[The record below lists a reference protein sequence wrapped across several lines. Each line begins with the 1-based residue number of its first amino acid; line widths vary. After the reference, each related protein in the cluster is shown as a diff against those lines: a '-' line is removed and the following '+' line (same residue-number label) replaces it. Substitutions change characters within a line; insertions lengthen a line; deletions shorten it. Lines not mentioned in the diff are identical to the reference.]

1 MEGITSQLAQGAT
14 QEDISISI
22 GTLVRLPGA
31 RIQILLYPRLCS
43 DSGWASRIQGPR
55 PEPGR
60 GCGAPP
66 KASSWPQPGGNS
78 SGPEAEAG
86 LVNAAALGGWQ
97 GGGREW
103 REGYRKGL
111 CEPI

>member
-22 GTLVRLPGA
+22 GTLVRMPGA
-31 RIQILLYPRLCS
+31 RIQILLYPSLCS

-60 GCGAPP
+60 GCVPLP
-66 KASSWPQPGGNS
+66 KPA
-78 SGPEAEAG
+78 AG
-86 LVNAAALGGWQ
+86 LSLVGTALDLKPRRDSQRSCPGRLAGWGKGVEGGLQ
-97 GGGREW
+97 
-103 REGYRKGL
+103 EGAL
-111 CEPI
+111 